1 MDISSV
7 EKKPPQG
14 ALLKVERRLPP
25 SFDPVMDLT
34 FQNLVLKTA
43 ASETYVSYELLEVLV
58 HSEGSKK
65 FVAGFV
71 KRKKLG
77 EAAISR

>member
-1 MDISSV
+1 VGSIWAIV
-7 EKKPPQG
+7 CF
-14 ALLKVERRLPP
+14 LLTSLA
-25 SFDPVMDLT
+25 

-77 EAAISR
+77 EAAMSR

>member
-1 MDISSV
+1 VGSIWAIV
-7 EKKPPQG
+7 CF
-14 ALLKVERRLPP
+14 LLTSLV
-25 SFDPVMDLT
+25 

-77 EAAISR
+77 EMAISR

>member
-1 MDISSV
+1 VGSIWAIV
-7 EKKPPQG
+7 CF
-14 ALLKVERRLPP
+14 LLTSLA
-25 SFDPVMDLT
+25 

-43 ASETYVSYELLEVLV
+43 ASETYVSYELLEVLI

-77 EAAISR
+77 EEAISR

>member
-1 MDISSV
+1 
-7 EKKPPQG
+7 
-14 ALLKVERRLPP
+14 LLTSLV
-25 SFDPVMDLT
+25 

-43 ASETYVSYELLEVLV
+43 ASETYVSYELLGVLV

-77 EAAISR
+77 EATISR

>member
-1 MDISSV
+1 MVGSIWAIV
-7 EKKPPQG
+7 CF
-14 ALLKVERRLPP
+14 LLTSLV
-25 SFDPVMDLT
+25 

-77 EAAISR
+77 EAAISK

>member
-1 MDISSV
+1 VGSIWAIV
-7 EKKPPQG
+7 CF
-14 ALLKVERRLPP
+14 LLTSLV
-25 SFDPVMDLT
+25 

>member
-1 MDISSV
+1 
-7 EKKPPQG
+7 
-14 ALLKVERRLPP
+14 
-25 SFDPVMDLT
+25 
-34 FQNLVLKTA
+34 
-43 ASETYVSYELLEVLV
+43 LLEVLV

-65 FVAGFV
+65 FAEEFV

>member
-1 MDISSV
+1 MGSIWAIV
-7 EKKPPQG
+7 CF
-14 ALLKVERRLPP
+14 LLTSLV
-25 SFDPVMDLT
+25 

-77 EAAISR
+77 EAAISK